1 MTYLPLER
9 SATIHYRLMYTTFQ
23 LDIFNRGA
31 ASDPITSSQRALALV
46 LRYATIE
53 LDTFGR
59 GTASDRVFLT
69 PNWVA

>member
-1 MTYLPLER
+1 M
-9 SATIHYRLMYTTFQ
+9 
-23 LDIFNRGA
+23 DIFNCGA